1 MLLGDGRLVVRR
13 SAHGDSRIL
22 GQTVPEMVALGSGG
36 EEVVVDLA
44 GDVTLQASDD
54 LCLGLAFFE
63 ASFDVDLGGLVGAE
77 AGEDDAP

>member
-1 MLLGDGRLVVRR
+1 
-13 SAHGDSRIL
+13 
-22 GQTVPEMVALGSGG
+22 MVALGSGG